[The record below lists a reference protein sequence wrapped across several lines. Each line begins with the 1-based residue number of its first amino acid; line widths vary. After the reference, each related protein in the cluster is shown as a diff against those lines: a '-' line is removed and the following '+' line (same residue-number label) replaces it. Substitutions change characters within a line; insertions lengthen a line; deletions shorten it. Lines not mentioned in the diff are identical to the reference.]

1 MTAGSAAVRGL
12 TVMTRNTTDFRPFKV
27 RLPDLFK
34 PARAR
39 IQSEPVRA

>member
-1 MTAGSAAVRGL
+1 MMAGTAAVHGL
-12 TVMTRNTTDFRPFKV
+12 TVVTRNTTDFRPFKV
-27 RLPDLFK
+27 KLLDPLK